1 MYNAFNQWEGTN
13 QNNWKWASSHT
24 LLTGTVKVHNTWV
37 TASLSAVANWDLQL
51 DLFAF
56 WVELFTHFV
65 CIIWNNGQLSK
76 HLKLLIV
83 SSIQIWVM
91 QQRLYPPISLMHY
104 LHIQMKD
111 PLMLKG
117 DGCDVEQR
125 VWIWYLL
132 LEWVPM
138 CSSTHST
145 PPTSPLRDSS
155 TRGRRE
161 GTLRGLIGGTF
172 WVHMA
177 KAIS

>member
-1 MYNAFNQWEGTN
+1 MICSWIFFCHE
-13 QNNWKWASSHT
+13 KMRF
-24 LLTGTVKVHNTWV
+24 K
-37 TASLSAVANWDLQL
+37 LSGV
-51 DLFAF
+51 
-56 WVELFTHFV
+56 FTHFK
-65 CIIWNNGQLSK
+65 CIILNNAQWS
-76 HLKLLIV
+76 KLLFKITDSQLHSNMSDAAAFV
-83 SSIQIWVM
+83 
-91 QQRLYPPISLMHY
+91 PISLMHY

-132 LEWVPM
+132 LKWVPM

-145 PPTSPLRDSS
+145 PPHPPLPCG
-155 TRGRRE
+155 TALLGGERE

>member
-1 MYNAFNQWEGTN
+1 MSDAAAFV
-13 QNNWKWASSHT
+13 
-24 LLTGTVKVHNTWV
+24 LTHQPD
-37 TASLSAVANWDLQL
+37 A
-51 DLFAF
+51 LFAY
-56 WVELFTHFV
+56 
-65 CIIWNNGQLSK
+65 C
-76 HLKLLIV
+76 
-83 SSIQIWVM
+83 
-91 QQRLYPPISLMHY
+91 
-104 LHIQMKD
+104 IQMKD

-138 CSSTHST
+138 CPFAHST

>member
-1 MYNAFNQWEGTN
+1 MGTN
-13 QNNWKWASSHT
+13 QNNWKLASFRT
-24 LLTGTVKVHNTWV
+24 LLTGTIKVHNTWV
-37 TASLSAVANWDLQL
+37 IVSLSAVANYDLHGSFSAMRKCVL
-51 DLFAF
+51 S
-56 WVELFTHFV
+56 WVGFSHILYVSFETMGN
-65 CIIWNNGQLSK
+65 CPNSY
-76 HLKLLIV
+76 LKLLLV

-91 QQRLYPPISLMHY
+91 QQRLYSPISPMHY

-145 PPTSPLRDSS
+145 PPTSPLRDNS